1 MLSVALEIKNLS
13 KRFGGLQ
20 AIDHVNLTFKL
31 WELRCLIGPNGAG
44 KTTLFNLITGRIK
57 PNEGRILFEGKDIT
71 RLKPHEI
78 SRLGIARKFQV
89 PTVFDDLTILENL
102 GIAAGG
108 RQSVRSIVFSR
119 WNETSVLNR
128 VREIMDMVHL
138 SGRERQLA
146 ATLSH
151 GEKQWLEIGMVLAY
165 QPRIMLLDEPTAGM
179 SPSETMETSHIIQTI
194 SQNVTTVVIEH
205 DIKFLRE
212 IAENVTVLH
221 RGAIIAEGTFE
232 EIENIALVREVYL
245 GKRG

>member
-1 MLSVALEIKNLS
+1 MSSVALAIKDVS
-13 KRFGGLQ
+13 KRFGGVQ
-20 AIDHVNLTFKL
+20 AIDHVNLTFKPG
-31 WELRCLIGPNGAG
+31 ELRCVIGPNGAG

-57 PNEGRILFEGKDIT
+57 PDEGRILFEGKDIT
-71 RLKPHEI
+71 HLKPYEI

-108 RQSVRSIVFSR
+108 HQSMRSIVFSR
-119 WNETSVLNR
+119 WNESSVLNR
-128 VREIMDMVHL
+128 VGEIMDMVHL
-138 SGRERQLA
+138 SGRGGQLT

-179 SPSETMETSHIIQTI
+179 SPSETVETSHIIRAI

-212 IAENVTVLH
+212 IAENVAVLH